1 MIGEEAYRELVDA
14 LGEEYVSRDPA
25 VLDGYAFQP
34 TFNDELSLWVPRPE
48 AVVLPG
54 CTAEVQEVVRI
65 CNRHRLKFKAF
76 STGWGAWAGPSGEG
90 VVQVD
95 LRRMDRILDIDEKN
109 MLVVVEPYAC
119 GGQVRAEVMK
129 RGLNVHMIAA
139 GAGVSPLASACAAFG
154 PGTDGTYSPRNLMGV
169 EWVLP
174 NGDVLRLGSLGS
186 GCGWFCADGPGP
198 SLRGVMRGKAGALSG
213 NGIFT
218 ACALKLFPWPGPPQ
232 PAPEGLFYDLE
243 MEMPEGI
250 RLYYLLFPDYL
261 SFGEAFYALAREGV
275 DYNMQKAAVGV
286 VPMILFPHLN
296 RLLEWSRGIRR
307 TLQVLRHGIM
317 LVVAAHSAAELE
329 FKRAVVETVTLRHLG
344 IALDLSDTPVGPSFT
359 WCILSG
365 AVPGM
370 AFRPGGQMQS
380 GLGPND
386 AWDTAVAW
394 DRAGESIKRK
404 WISRGGCVD
413 DGGDA
418 CVDMAWEGGAIAHSE
433 ELWYYDPRDVRH
445 QEAVKGLV
453 MDFFLQALKA
463 CCDQPW
469 NIFPQQRRIVG
480 PLQGDFNRWQREICR
495 LLDPRGA
502 ADSHLYVGEADLDL
516 RGLEEG
522 TRAELKRLVSELDWR
537 AKENSDEEV

>member
-1 MIGEEAYRELVDA
+1 MISEKAYRELAEA
-14 LGEEYVSRDPA
+14 LGEENVSREPA

-48 AVVLPG
+48 AVALPG
-54 CTAEVQEVVRI
+54 STREVQEVVRI
-65 CNRHRLKFKAF
+65 CNRHGLRFKAF
-76 STGWGAWAGPSGEG
+76 STGWGAWAGPSGQG

-95 LRRMDRILDIDEKN
+95 LRRMDRILDIDERN
-109 MLVVVEPYAC
+109 MIVVVEPYAC
-119 GGQVRAEVMK
+119 GGQVRAEAMK
-129 RGLNVHMIAA
+129 RGLNVHMISA

-154 PGTDGTYSPRNLMGV
+154 PGTDGTYSPRNLVGV

-174 NGDVLRLGSLGS
+174 DGEVLRLGSLGS

-198 SLRGVMRGKAGALSG
+198 SLRGIMRGKAGALSG

-232 PAPEGLFYDLE
+232 PRPEGLFYDLR
-243 MEMPEGI
+243 MEMPGGTRI
-250 RLYYLLFPDYL
+250 YYLLFPDYR
-261 SFGEAFYALAREGV
+261 SFGEAFYALAREEV

-296 RLLEWSRGIRR
+296 RLLKGRLGIRNA
-307 TLQVLRHGIM
+307 LQALRHGIM
-317 LVVAAHSAAELE
+317 LVMTSHSVAEEE
-329 FKRAVVETVTLRHLG
+329 FKARTVRAVTAEYGG
-344 IALDLSDTPVGPSFT
+344 IALDLTDTPLGPSFT
-359 WCILSG
+359 WCIVSG

-386 AWDTAVAW
+386 AWDTAIAW
-394 DRAGESIKRK
+394 DRAGEGIKRK
-404 WISRGGCVD
+404 WIARGGCVD

-418 CVDMAWEGGAIAHSE
+418 CVDMAWEGGAIGHSE
-433 ELWYYDPRDVRH
+433 DLWYYDPRDERH

-453 MDFFLQALKA
+453 VDFFMRALQD

-469 NIFPQQRRIVG
+469 NIFPQQRKIVS
-480 PLQGDFNRWQREICR
+480 PLQGDFNRWQKELCR
-495 LLDPRGA
+495 LLDPGGA
-502 ADSHLYVGEADLDL
+502 ADNILYVGEADMDTE
-516 RGLEEG
+516 GLEEG
-522 TRAELKRLVSELDWR
+522 IAERLKKLAEERDWR
-537 AKENSDEEV
+537 REGEER